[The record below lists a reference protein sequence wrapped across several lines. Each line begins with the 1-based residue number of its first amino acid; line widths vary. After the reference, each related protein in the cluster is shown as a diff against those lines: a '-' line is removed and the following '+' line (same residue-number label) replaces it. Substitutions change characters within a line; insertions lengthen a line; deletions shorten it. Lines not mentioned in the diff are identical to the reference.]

1 MTNSKMIDK
10 LKKKL
15 PVFGT
20 FVKINE
26 PRLIESFG
34 RAGFDYVIL
43 DAEHGT
49 YTFHECENM
58 IRAAE
63 IVNMSTIVRV
73 PDCTEYSIL
82 HALDVGAGGV
92 QVPSL
97 RDINIAKFGAQFS
110 KYYPR
115 GIRGLS
121 MDQRSADYGFHK
133 PPEYFRYAND
143 NTLLV
148 YQVETKEMVDQIEE
162 LCKIDLVDVLFIGPG
177 DLSQS
182 LGRPGQMDAPEVEDA
197 IKYVCEVGLAH
208 NKIVGT
214 IVIDPSRFRKYID
227 MGMLYMSIGTD
238 MILFNRAIKDT
249 AQSFEQFRF

>member
-1 MTNSKMIDK
+1 MVDK
-10 LKKKL
+10 LRKKQ

-49 YTFHECENM
+49 YNFHELENV
-58 IRAAE
+58 IRAAD

-82 HALDVGAGGV
+82 HGLDVGAGGV

-115 GIRGLS
+115 GIRGMC
-121 MDQRSADYGFHK
+121 MDQRSADYGFNK
-133 PPEYFRYAND
+133 PQDYFKYAND

-162 LCKIDLVDVLFIGPG
+162 FCRIDLVDVVFIGPG

-182 LGRPGQMDAPEVEDA
+182 LGKPGQMNAPEVEDA
-197 IKYVCEVGLAH
+197 IKHICKVCLEH
-208 NKIVGT
+208 KKIVGT
-214 IVIDPSRFRKYID
+214 IVMDPSGFRKYLD
-227 MGMLYMSIGTD
+227 MGMLYMSISTD

-249 AQSFEQFRF
+249 ALSFEQFR

>member
-1 MTNSKMIDK
+1 MIDR
-10 LKKKL
+10 LKKKQ

-49 YTFHECENM
+49 YSFHELEHM
-58 IRAAE
+58 IRAAD
-63 IVNMSTIVRV
+63 IANLSAIVRV

-82 HALDVGAGGV
+82 HSLDVGAAGV

-97 RDINIAKFGAQFS
+97 RDINVARYGAQFS

-115 GIRGLS
+115 GIRGMSL
-121 MDQRSADYGFHK
+121 DQRSADYGFHR
-133 PPEYFRYAND
+133 PPEYFQYAND
-143 NTLLV
+143 NTLLI
-148 YQVETKEMVDQIEE
+148 YQVETREMVDQIEE
-162 LCKIDLVDVLFIGPG
+162 LCRIDLVDVVFIGPG

-182 LGRPGQMDAPEVEDA
+182 FGKPGQMNAPEVEDA
-197 IKYVCEVGLAH
+197 IKHVCQVCLAH

-214 IVIDPSRFRKYID
+214 IVMDPSGFKKYID

-238 MILFNRAIKDT
+238 MIIFNRAIRDT
-249 AQSFEQFRF
+249 AQSFEQFR

>member
-1 MTNSKMIDK
+1 MIDK
-10 LKKKL
+10 LRKKQ

-49 YTFHECENM
+49 YNFHELENM
-58 IRAAE
+58 IRAAD
-63 IVNMSTIVRV
+63 IVNMSTVVRV

-97 RDINIAKFGAQFS
+97 RDINIARFGAQFS
-110 KYYPR
+110 KYYPQ
-115 GIRGLS
+115 GIRG
-121 MDQRSADYGFHK
+121 MCADQRSGDYGFNDRL
-133 PPEYFRYAND
+133 EYCRYAND
-143 NTLLV
+143 NTLLI
-148 YQVETKEMVDQIEE
+148 YQIETKEMVNQVEE
-162 LCKIDLVDVLFIGPG
+162 LCEIGIVDMVFIGPF

-182 LGRPGQMDAPEVEDA
+182 LGKPGQTSAPEVEAA
-197 IKYVCEVGLAH
+197 IKHVCKVCLEH

-214 IVIDPSRFRKYID
+214 IVMDPSHFKKYLD

-238 MILFNRAIKDT
+238 MRLFNKVIKET
-249 AQSFEQFRF
+249 AQSFEQFR